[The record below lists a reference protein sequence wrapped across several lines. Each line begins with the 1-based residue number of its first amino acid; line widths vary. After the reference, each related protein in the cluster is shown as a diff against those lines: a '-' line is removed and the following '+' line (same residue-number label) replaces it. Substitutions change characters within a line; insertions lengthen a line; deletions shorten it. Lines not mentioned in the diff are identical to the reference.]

1 MRFEGRGRVCFAT
14 GIGVSVQLAAAGSS
28 WSFLSDSNAKTKI
41 TTLDPGRILATVVSM
56 PVTEWEYK
64 AVPDRRCIGQMAQ
77 DFSAA
82 FGLGSDDKSIST
94 LDSYGVMYVAIQSQ
108 VEELKDWNQQMA
120 DRDAKIGELEDKS
133 AEIDQLKSEL
143 CAICEQI
150 SQLPPS
156 R

>member
-1 MRFEGRGRVCFAT
+1 MVPPLRRALGP
-14 GIGVSVQLAAAGSS
+14 ILAAGPCGQLSSAGG
-28 WSFLSDSNAKTKI
+28 SNQNQNQHHHPASRSPHIKSTRPW
-41 TTLDPGRILATVVSM
+41 LRQGDH
-56 PVTEWEYK
+56 
-64 AVPDRRCIGQMAQ
+64 
-77 DFSAA
+77 FS
-82 FGLGSDDKSIST
+82 LGSDDKSIST